1 MQKQRVKVRKKGQIT
16 LPQKLRRKWGLDEG
30 SEIVIIAAAEEDQAV
45 IRPVKRIR
53 VEDEAGSLGQADS
66 DEVEFAV
73 ADPELLSQYYLKK
86 YGSR

>member
-1 MQKQRVKVRKKGQIT
+1 MRKKGQIT
-16 LPQKLRRKWGLDEG
+16 LPQKLRRKWGLNEG
-30 SEIVIIAAAEEDQAV
+30 SEIVIITAAAEEDQAV

-53 VEDEAGSLGQADS
+53 VKEAAGSLGQADS

>member
-16 LPQKLRRKWGLDEG
+16 LPQKLRRRWGLDEG
-30 SEIVIIAAAEEDQAV
+30 SEIVIIAAAEEDQAI

-53 VEDEAGSLGQADS
+53 VKDEAGSLGQADR